1 MPDLIG
7 SVFAKLNELATDKKP
22 LPETLT
28 PAVPIRRSVTD
39 DYMVCLKRHLMTT
52 YGMSLEE
59 YRAITAPCPTGG
71 STRRIALI
79 LIVANLSS

>member
-1 MPDLIG
+1 MPDLDG

-59 YRAITAPCPTGG
+59 YRAIT
-71 STRRIALI
+71 RRARPE
-79 LIVANLSS
+79 VRPGASLSS